1 MRPRH
6 SPFYSALFAPKGIVA
21 EIENPYFEISI
32 FPIWFKNVTI
42 AWKIPSD
49 WGNCT
54 FNVYKCRSDT
64 GPYEKLNTTP
74 IDGLMFADVET
85 RQWSKYNHDFYIVEA
100 ILHDKGGAFLRS
112 KPYSWERQQRRWV
125 ELRSIDI
132 QRRFWLMLTKFMG
145 VETYVFKRR
154 SYGNRCDTCWD
165 YKNLKVTNDR
175 CPECFGTG
183 WSGGYFEPYLTRMQ
197 FDSTPNNTELSATG
211 RNEPSVIAAV
221 TIAFP
226 SIDDWDLIY
235 RVKDNKMYR
244 VDKVLTTELLTSV
257 VSQRTQLVE
266 LPKNFIEFSLAED
279 LR

>member
-1 MRPRH
+1 MRLRH
-6 SPFYSALFAPKGIVA
+6 NPFYSALLAPKALVA
-21 EIENPYFEISI
+21 EIENPNFEVTI

-42 AWKIPSD
+42 GWKIPDD

-54 FNVYKCRSDT
+54 FNVYRSKSDS
-64 GPYEKLNTTP
+64 GDFKKLNTTP
-74 IDGLMFADVET
+74 IDSQTFEDVEA
-85 RQWSKYNHDFYIVEA
+85 RMWSKYDHDFYIVEA
-100 ILHDKGGAFLRS
+100 ILHDHGGAFLRS

-125 ELRSIDI
+125 ELRSIEI
-132 QRRFWLMLTKFMG
+132 QRRFWLMLNKFMG

-175 CPECFGTG
+175 CPECLGTG
-183 WSGGYFEPYLTRMQ
+183 WKGGYLTPYLTRVQ
-197 FDSTPNNTELSATG
+197 YDATPNNKELSHTG
-211 RNEPSVIAAV
+211 RNEPSVIAGV

-244 VDKVLTTELLTSV
+244 VDKVLTTELLTSI
-257 VSQRTQLVE
+257 VSQRLQLIE
-266 LPKNFIEFSLAED
+266 LPKNYVEFRLSEN